1 MSQDQRV
8 EAMNAVGNQHYLGER
23 WRYRLN
29 DVCELK
35 VSTGSW
41 LSRTHSNW
49 VSLKDA
55 RVTKSFDKS
64 DKTHDIFLEPLPHTV
79 ISGAAVPLVTGAN
92 WADAVQLMSLAQY
105 MQRDCVQRV

>member
-8 EAMNAVGNQHYLGER
+8 EAMNAVGNQHYLGAR